1 VSGERLYRDVV
12 PLVSASL
19 HGLRNRLN
27 DQALGPVDKPAVA
40 ALDAPDR
47 GSPAIRGEREPT
59 GLDTPAAL
67 WGFLGVGCSEMWF
80 NRRHHNLIEQKLI
93 ERSNI
98 WRGQEVL
105 RKKYW
110 ELQKQA
116 GIGERDIHL
125 LSDYYTGLRRIIFR
139 IPDGELRCR
148 LITTH
153 RQLEKLAIDHA
164 GADHSVTLAELDAE
178 DSKQFHTI
186 VAMLVGVAMVYT
198 GWLWGNDIGLSLVGA
213 ISGGVCAIIL
223 TIDKMR
229 DFDRQKLKRIAQ
241 LQQNIKSRLE
251 CAEQLASG
259 SEIFSSQEA
268 STGEEE
274 KSISETQTSSWI
286 DELEEP

>member
-1 VSGERLYRDVV
+1 
-12 PLVSASL
+12 
-19 HGLRNRLN
+19 
-27 DQALGPVDKPAVA
+27 
-40 ALDAPDR
+40 
-47 GSPAIRGEREPT
+47 
-59 GLDTPAAL
+59 
-67 WGFLGVGCSEMWF
+67 MWF
-80 NRRHHNLIEQKLI
+80 IRRHHNLIEQKLI

-98 WRGQEVL
+98 WREQEVL
-105 RKKYW
+105 RKKYG

-116 GIGERDIHL
+116 GIGEHDIDL
-125 LSDYYTGLRRIIFR
+125 YGLRRIIFR
-139 IPDGELRCR
+139 IPDVELRCR

-153 RQLEKLAIDHA
+153 RQLDKLAIDYA
-164 GADHSVTLAELDAE
+164 WADHSVALAELDAE

-186 VAMLVGVAMVYT
+186 VAMLVGVAMVYS
-198 GWLWGNDIGLSLVGA
+198 GWLWGNDIGLSLVGT
-213 ISGGVCAIIL
+213 ISGGVCAVIL
-223 TIDKMR
+223 TIDKMQ

-259 SEIFSSQEA
+259 SETFSSQEA